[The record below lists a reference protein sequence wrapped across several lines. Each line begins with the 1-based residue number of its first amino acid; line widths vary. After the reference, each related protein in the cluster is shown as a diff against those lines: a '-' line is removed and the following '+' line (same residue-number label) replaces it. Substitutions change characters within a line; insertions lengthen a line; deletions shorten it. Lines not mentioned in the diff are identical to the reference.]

1 MTSATMGL
9 VMASAQPSGGNA
21 AIRPFR
27 VDMPEARLAELRRR
41 IAATRCPSAELVND
55 SSQGVQCKMLQK
67 LARYWEKEHDWR
79 RVERRLKLGAEGISE
94 PSLLELALIR
104 R

>member
-1 MTSATMGL
+1 MTSATTGL
-9 VMASAQPSGGNA
+9 VMASAQPSGGNT

-41 IAATRCPSAELVND
+41 IAATRWPSAELVND
-55 SSQGVQCKMLQK
+55 SSQGAQCKMLRK

-79 RVERRLKLGAEGISE
+79 RVGKRTQAGRRRY
-94 PSLLELALIR
+94 IR
-104 R
+104 T